1 MTKGKPSEKRRVV
14 NRAARERDLIAA
26 AIKLFSSRGYEGT
39 TTREIAAVAGCA
51 EGLISRYFNGKA
63 GLLRALI
70 HRHFDHGW
78 DELKDA
84 MPGGRTVE
92 SEITQLLGQ
101 HIQHIWEDRDFL
113 RIIVPR
119 VILNAALA
127 QEVDE
132 LGPARQVA
140 VMTERLARHE
150 EFLALPAAEREALPA
165 VLQVIGFV
173 FGFLRPVMGED
184 PIRAKEKALTIGRM
198 LSRAL

>member
-1 MTKGKPSEKRRVV
+1 MSKSKPPEKRRVV
-14 NRAARERDLIAA
+14 NRAERERSLIAA
-26 AIKLFSSRGYEGT
+26 AIKLFSSRGYEAT
-39 TTREIAAVAGCA
+39 TTREIAAAARCA

-78 DELKDA
+78 SELKDA
-84 MPGGRTVE
+84 MPSRPTVE
-92 SEITQLLGQ
+92 SEITQLLTQ
-101 HIQHIWEDRDFL
+101 HIEHIWEDRDFL

-119 VILNAALA
+119 VILNASLA

-132 LGPARQVA
+132 LGPARQVKVIA
-140 VMTERLARHE
+140 ERLRRHQ
-150 EFLALPAAEREALPA
+150 EFLALPAAEREALPN
-165 VLQVIGFV
+165 VLQIIGFV

-184 PIRAKEKALTIGRM
+184 PVRAKEKALTVARM